1 MPTQHREFI
10 AFRGSHLS
18 EPLTLPK
25 CSTSAHNQ
33 ILEML
38 PDQYRLSHAYFS
50 LSLDTIYLRSYFN
63 GSQIALV
70 FEIII
75 SSSLSLILS
84 VCEQL
89 NMDNYYLLKFL
100 LSLRSHSFSVVQN
113 YGQ

>member
-1 MPTQHREFI
+1 MLTQHREFI

-50 LSLDTIYLRSYFN
+50 LSLDTTPILTDLKLPWFLRS
-63 GSQIALV
+63 
-70 FEIII
+70 
-75 SSSLSLILS
+75 LSAAH
-84 VCEQL
+84 
-89 NMDNYYLLKFL
+89 Y
-100 LSLRSHSFSVVQN
+100 H
-113 YGQ
+113 